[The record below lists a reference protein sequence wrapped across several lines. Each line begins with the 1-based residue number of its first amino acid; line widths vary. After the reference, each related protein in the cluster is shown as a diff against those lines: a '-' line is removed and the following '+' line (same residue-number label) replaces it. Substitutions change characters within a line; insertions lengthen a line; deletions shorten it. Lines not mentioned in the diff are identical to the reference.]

1 MWGSDDD
8 RLQAISDA
16 EAAKPKTRA
25 QLAWDERSY
34 AVTKIAQELR
44 KLTVLGTDWARNP
57 ERLAE
62 VDALLDDARREVRQL
77 VIEGLRE
84 GDRPGPIPKLS
95 QIEARPVV
103 CKLKSEDA
111 A

>member
-16 EAAKPKTRA
+16 DAAKPVSRA

-34 AVTKIAQELR
+34 AVTKIAERLR
-44 KLTVLGTDWARNP
+44 KLTVLGTHWARNP
-57 ERLAE
+57 DRLAA
-62 VDALLDDARREVRQL
+62 VDELLDDARREVRQL
-77 VIEGLRE
+77 VIEGHRE
-84 GDRPGPIPKLS
+84 GDPVKPITKLEK
-95 QIEARPVV
+95 IEARPVV